1 MFLYDKVNNKIKVY
15 KTSFDQDALRKFKED
30 RMENIRTAIIHT
42 NDDKVKEYLN
52 GTKINFNAIDR
63 FDEEKEKYSYIELTN
78 NKEVIENY
86 LKGKYDDVRPFYIF
100 GNPGVDKAFHTKL
113 DNTDYTY
120 LLTGGHYRHHN
131 QYVTDDNILLDGE
144 LSNLQP
150 LLSKKLLNLEYLTE
164 WDYNEDFFKMMNLEL
179 INTLDYNQLMF
190 AAKHELVYTDIENEE
205 KFEKSALVLSLAR
218 KAKRR

>member
-15 KTSFDQDALRKFKED
+15 KTSFDQDALRKFKEE

-52 GTKINFNAIDR
+52 GTQIKFNAIDH

-86 LKGKYDDVRPFYIF
+86 LKGKYDNVRPFYIF
-100 GNPGVDKAFHTKL
+100 GNPGVDKAFHANL

-120 LLTGGHYRHHN
+120 LLTGGHYRSHN

-150 LLSKKLLNLEYLTE
+150 LLSEELMNLEYLTE
-164 WDYNEDFFKMMNLEL
+164 
-179 INTLDYNQLMF
+179 
-190 AAKHELVYTDIENEE
+190 
-205 KFEKSALVLSLAR
+205 
-218 KAKRR
+218 